1 MLDNEW
7 NFWTGR
13 RTSSPGSRHEETA
26 MRYMPEPF
34 KIKMVEPIRMT
45 TREER
50 EGFIRDANYNAFSL
64 AADNVYIDLQTDSGT
79 GAMSDA
85 QWASMMRGDESY
97 SGGRSYFRLL
107 EAGKE
112 IFGYDYIQPV
122 HQGRAAEKVLF
133 PLLVTPGQYVI
144 SNMFFDTT
152 RAHVGLAGGRA
163 IDCVCPEGL
172 DSGAYFDFKGNMD
185 VPGLEALIAEHG
197 AENVAAIVMT
207 ITNNSVGGQ
216 PVSMANMRETARV
229 AREHGIR
236 IVIDAARYAEN
247 AFFIKEREPEFKD
260 ATPIEITREMFS
272 YGDVFTMSAKKDAL
286 VNMGG
291 LLAVRDDHELIE
303 AIKTR
308 VISFEGYLTYGGL
321 SGRDLEALTTGM
333 YEGLD
338 HDYLRYRVGQMQY
351 LADRLTAYGI
361 PFQNPVGGHAVFVDA
376 GKMLPHIPYDQ
387 FPGQALVVEL
397 YLEAGIRTCDI
408 GSYLMDRDP
417 ETGEQLQAPFE
428 FTRLAVPRRVYTQ
441 AHLDVVADALAA
453 VQERAAS
460 VKGYQITWEPKV
472 LRHFTSHLKPID

>member
-1 MLDNEW
+1 
-7 NFWTGR
+7 
-13 RTSSPGSRHEETA
+13 

-50 EGFIRDANYNAFSL
+50 EGFIRDANYNAFALS
-64 AADNVYIDLQTDSGT
+64 ADNVYIDLQTDSGT

-85 QWASMMRGDESY
+85 QWSSMMRGDESY

-133 PLLVTPGQYVI
+133 PLIVTPGQYVI

-185 VPGLEALIAEHG
+185 VPRLESLIEQHG

-229 AREHGIR
+229 AREHGILV
-236 IVIDAARYAEN
+236 VIDAARYAEN

-291 LLAVRDDHELIE
+291 LLAVREDEALTE

-321 SGRDLEALTTGM
+321 SGRDLEALATGL

-338 HDYLRYRVGQMQY
+338 HDYLSYRVGQMQY
-351 LADRLTAYGI
+351 LADRLTEYGI

-376 GKMLPHIPYDQ
+376 GKMLPHIPFDQ

-417 ETGEQLQAPFE
+417 ETGEQLRAPFE

-441 AHLDVVADALAA
+441 AHLDVVADALKA
-453 VQERAAS
+453 VQDRAES

-472 LRHFTSHLKPID
+472 LRHFTSHLKPVD